1 MSISSTQVSLNL
13 TIQIL
18 KDSTSFINNLE
29 IVKKNIS
36 INSLLHI
43 LLVDINC
50 ALWMLEKAKV
60 KMYKKR
66 SLK

>member
-50 ALWMLEKAKV
+50 ALWM
-60 KMYKKR
+60 
-66 SLK
+66 